1 MILSFDTTER
11 RDEIVAAVHPKDRTS
26 RPQTLNEWNPG
37 YRKLLETFEKRT
49 GVGGL
54 LNTSFNLHGY
64 PIVCT
69 PEQALWTLGNS
80 KLDALALGNYLVSK
94 E

>member
-1 MILSFDTTER
+1 TC
-11 RDEIVAAVHPKDRTS
+11 
-26 RPQTLNEWNPG
+26 RPQMLNEDWNTG
-37 YRKLLETFEKRT
+37 YREVLDSFEEQT

-69 PEQALWTLGNS
+69 PKQALWTFENS
-80 KLDALALGNYLVSK
+80 DLDGLALGNYYVTK
-94 E
+94 